1 MADKDDLTI
10 QQALRV
16 AEAGSLLMKGVEPR
30 VYFEL
35 PNPECPTE
43 KYAGYIEAANQ
54 FFFVATTF
62 ILLHEVGHQ
71 YLGHMAVI
79 PCSDSKEEEFQADR
93 YAVGWI
99 KRGLGH
105 NLITDAQLTGG
116 TLVAMLALL
125 LLHSDFDGGLEHPH
139 PDE

>member
-1 MADKDDLTI
+1 MKRLPFKILTLCI
-10 QQALRV
+10 LVGITPYANDNGLGKAQQYTPNQANWKTF
-16 AEAGSLLMKGVEPR
+16 ETKPFAGGTNTAHDP
-30 VYFEL
+30 
-35 PNPECPTE
+35 
-43 KYAGYIEAANQ
+43 
-54 FFFVATTF
+54 
-62 ILLHEVGHQ
+62 
-71 YLGHMAVI
+71 
-79 PCSDSKEEEFQADR
+79 D
-93 YAVGWI
+93 AVGWI